1 MKNEQNFIIYK
12 PTKSAMQSGLNNS
25 QKWCLV
31 NMEVDEYFS
40 SSKYGWNGSTNP
52 EKKVKLY
59 FETLDE
65 AKEFA
70 TKKKY
75 NFYVVKPL
83 KRKILKKSYAE
94 NFIKK

>member
-65 AKEFA
+65 AKKFA
-70 TKKKY
+70 TKK
-75 NFYVVKPL
+75 NIIFMW
-83 KRKILKKSYAE
+83 
-94 NFIKK
+94 